1 MPSSVKPCAAWAKL
15 PGTQP
20 LTSFF
25 KSPPPPPPGPGRP
38 PKPPEKRGRP
48 ASTPATTTKKPAPA
62 ARSPPP
68 AIPVAPRPTSPR
80 IDWSTGEPLKRLTVA
95 VNNWLERKGDIITAD
110 SSISLK
116 HYASRVD
123 ISHETLRKYV
133 CADVGKR
140 RVLGACAGSLPVISV
155 DTEQFTVDV
164 IRRKDRANDGLNR
177 REAVDMLQ
185 DLRPDLKRT
194 QLMRAFDRNICRK
207 NADSS
212 HQRGQGWNALGGRAS
227 HLPAGLVRYRTD
239 LTALVPY

>member
-1 MPSSVKPCAAWAKL
+1 M
-15 PGTQP
+15 
-20 LTSFF
+20 
-25 KSPPPPPPGPGRP
+25 
-38 PKPPEKRGRP
+38 
-48 ASTPATTTKKPAPA
+48 
-62 ARSPPP
+62 
-68 AIPVAPRPTSPR
+68 
-80 IDWSTGEPLKRLTVA
+80 A

-110 SSISLK
+110 SAISLK

-194 QLMRAFDRNICRK
+194 QLMRAFDRNIRRK
-207 NADSS
+207 NADVMTGIVKAQASTVKRS
-212 HQRGQGWNALGGRAS
+212 AITVPQQYRWFMTIEHAFDFLRKKNTGLTPDGKSFGEVMAYFVLGGDET
-227 HLPAGLVRYRTD
+227 GLHAPSQRRRRQD
-239 LTALVPY
+239 HWGQAEGEA